1 MIGSESIGREARH
14 HRAHNQDQ
22 EVQDTGD
29 KDRCRISTKTGET
42 MADPPA
48 ETGIERTTAIGT
60 TTQVVALAAAETTMT
75 WVPVE
80 E

>member
-1 MIGSESIGREARH
+1 
-14 HRAHNQDQ
+14 
-22 EVQDTGD
+22 
-29 KDRCRISTKTGET
+29 